1 MPTYDLNVLKQK
13 DFLFDSKPI
22 GGRAFD
28 NSEVRTLQCYYQN
41 EKNLLGLGIY
51 LPAKECQLTREK
63 NDVDAI
69 MLKGDYDILVTATT
83 NFYKH
88 LRPSNTNVVQK
99 QALPCKLH
107 AKEQGET
114 EGGKEGKRTV
124 QTPEKR

>member
-28 NSEVRTLQCYYQN
+28 SSEVRTLQCYYQN

-88 LRPSNTNVVQK
+88 NLTGATQPSS
-99 QALPCKLH
+99 AGF
-107 AKEQGET
+107 QGGEL
-114 EGGKEGKRTV
+114 V
-124 QTPEKR
+124 IPELDSDGTSELSSIM